1 MGEEKYWNLM
11 NRYLSNELSLD
22 ETNDL
27 LEWLDRDPA
36 RTDLLKELQ
45 EIWDKTKDYPENF
58 KVDTRAAW
66 HKLTNNIKAQEKKQQ
81 RNPMPLTSIN
91 ARYAI
96 IGLLFFLLFF
106 AVSIYFYFR

>member
-11 NRYLSNELSLD
+11 NKYLSNELSLD

-27 LEWLDRDPA
+27 LEWLDCDPA
-36 RTDLLKELQ
+36 RADLLKELQ

-81 RNPMPLTSIN
+81 RSLMPSTSLN
-91 ARYAI
+91 ARNAI
-96 IGLLFFLLFF
+96 IGLLFFLLFL
-106 AVSIYFYFR
+106 AVSIYYYFR